1 MGLDD
6 RTRPM
11 VAGRV
16 ACFRAYAM
24 PPVRNALPRSRAL
37 ISVSFT
43 SESETP
49 SGLVTGQKFT
59 GLKL

>member
-1 MGLDD
+1 
-6 RTRPM
+6 M